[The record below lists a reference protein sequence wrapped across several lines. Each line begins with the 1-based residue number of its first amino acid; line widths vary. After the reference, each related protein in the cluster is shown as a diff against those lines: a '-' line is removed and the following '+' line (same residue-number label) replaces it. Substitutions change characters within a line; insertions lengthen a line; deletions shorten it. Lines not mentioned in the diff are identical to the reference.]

1 MAIQTLFGSVPT
13 EPNLLD
19 RLKLG
24 IQKTRSGLV
33 DRLEDV
39 LSGKKEIDADLL
51 EELEYTL
58 ITADLGVRT
67 VQDIL
72 ERIRQRVDRNMTSDA
87 AEIRA
92 LIREHLLEIL
102 RASETPI
109 RVVTD
114 PPAVVMIVGVN
125 GSGKT

>member
-1 MAIQTLFGSVPT
+1 MAIQTLFGSVPA

-19 RLKLG
+19 RLKAG

-39 LSGKKEIDADLL
+39 LSGKKEINADLL

-72 ERIRQRVDRNMTSDA
+72 ERIQQSVDRRMTSDA
-87 AEIRA
+87 GEIRA
-92 LIREHLLEIL
+92 LVREQL
-102 RASETPI
+102 SE
-109 RVVTD
+109 
-114 PPAVVMIVGVN
+114 A
-125 GSGKT
+125 